1 MTDPQSR
8 TQRHGDR
15 STATPKDLAELKARQ
30 AHRHEGKE
38 QGTVQGAEHRDDH
51 REPGGRGARAEKG
64 VGPDGGIPTGH
75 RPDEP

>member
-8 TQRHGDR
+8 TRRHGDR
-15 STATPKDLAELKARQ
+15 SAATPKDVAELKARQ
-30 AHRHEGKE
+30 AHRHEGKD
-38 QGTVQGAEHRDDH
+38 QGTAQGAEH
-51 REPGGRGARAEKG
+51 RAEKG